1 MAQQGKEK
9 TISSVS
15 DILGF
20 VLEQSELPPEK
31 RTPVRPPE
39 TSELQAQSEYVSA
52 LVDALALPGT
62 FVGDETLKTIQGLV
76 DPETKIQTFD
86 DRIGNVKLKASDI
99 PAFLQNPD
107 EFVDK
112 RFESRKNLAKMEKL
126 QWGGEQMKMLA
137 GSTYAKKM
145 GLFDN
150 YSKEM
155 KSIMERA
162 VGQAS
167 KQSKQQTDKVWVAQA
182 SEKILKEGYLNKKIQ
197 RLNQKL
203 QSPNLSPAERNQI
216 TKEIDSIMTDYKY
229 ALNVPERDEEGKVK
243 KYGEGKGITPSFRNL
258 LEKEMRAYQE
268 ELLAGRN
275 VEDLS
280 KEEFDEYSKAQEASN
295 MVRLWNKYQ
304 QTGKIDRQIKERKE
318 ELNEQRQAIAKGDVI
333 TINGRKIDYSQLSS
347 AERSEAIR
355 EIRKQMRDIN
365 SANRSLQRM
374 KFWSGVGKAEGT
386 YYGIKNTLSAG
397 SLEAL
402 LNGDFYDP
410 KKGYGGCPSKEGD
423 IELNGVKIKFMKA
436 DNEKEDGTE
445 KSRLIQNYNN
455 AMVNLYYMNP
465 VNIMKSL
472 TNGEFFA
479 WRANQIQEE
488 LQSMW
493 GVSAGDF
500 VHLKDPKFWSFYKK
514 FKKLDAEGQAK
525 LLASPEYTQYGKLMG
540 RIGKFLGDK
549 DSELGKKLLK
559 AEQLAAR
566 FARYGNL
573 AKIFNTPK
581 RLLNQL
587 QDNTIGKIQE
597 GVRDRVVGFLSK
609 LKMFSGNEGAQAL
622 LNAWG
627 AGAGGKALSGAI
639 SSAVV
644 GALGLAGSA
653 VAGPLGLAISA
664 AASKVLEKVTKLSI
678 KVFIFAFFGVFGL
691 FVLIIG
697 GIGSGKKQSNVDAYS
712 REIPGSVYYN
722 YEDSFDYGNTD
733 FDNEIDGEY
742 HDPLNPDDNWDGDG
756 SGPDTPNECV
766 QGEDL
771 QDVYKRARDFVSS
784 TYGNV
789 TASMYYTYP
798 GEYWYEYGEDW
809 WWCVSTTSGIH
820 CRADKITT
828 GSCSYVY
835 NLFVHELIHQLQGS
849 SCSKYMKEWG
859 ADYLSQNAGGYR
871 FSTSK
876 GCIRATELPTN
887 SCSPQEK
894 IDAALCK
901 NTSNSCFQDI
911 SNHMSGFC
919 D

>member
-1 MAQQGKEK
+1 
-9 TISSVS
+9 
-15 DILGF
+15 
-20 VLEQSELPPEK
+20 
-31 RTPVRPPE
+31 
-39 TSELQAQSEYVSA
+39 
-52 LVDALALPGT
+52 
-62 FVGDETLKTIQGLV
+62 
-76 DPETKIQTFD
+76 
-86 DRIGNVKLKASDI
+86 
-99 PAFLQNPD
+99 
-107 EFVDK
+107 
-112 RFESRKNLAKMEKL
+112 
-126 QWGGEQMKMLA
+126 
-137 GSTYAKKM
+137 
-145 GLFDN
+145 
-150 YSKEM
+150 
-155 KSIMERA
+155 
-162 VGQAS
+162 
-167 KQSKQQTDKVWVAQA
+167 
-182 SEKILKEGYLNKKIQ
+182 
-197 RLNQKL
+197 
-203 QSPNLSPAERNQI
+203 
-216 TKEIDSIMTDYKY
+216 
-229 ALNVPERDEEGKVK
+229 
-243 KYGEGKGITPSFRNL
+243 
-258 LEKEMRAYQE
+258 MRAYQE

-280 KEEFDEYSKAQEASN
+280 KEEFNEYSKAQEASN

-423 IELNGVKIKFMKA
+423 IELNGVSIKFMKA
-436 DNEKEDGTE
+436 DNEKEDGSE
-445 KSRLIQNYNN
+445 KSRLMQNYNN

-465 VNIMKSL
+465 VNMMKSL

-479 WRANQIQEE
+479 WRADQIQEE
-488 LQSMW
+488 LQKMW

-525 LLASPEYTQYGKLMG
+525 LLASSEYAVYGKLMG
-540 RIGKFLGDK
+540 RIGKFLGNK

-573 AKIFNTPK
+573 AKFFNTPK

-587 QDNTIGKIQE
+587 QDNTVGKIQQ

-627 AGAGGKALSGAI
+627 AGVGGKALSGAI

-664 AASKVLEKVTKLSI
+664 AASKVLEKVTKVSI

-697 GIGSGKKQSNVDAYS
+697 GIGSGKKQSKIDAYS
-712 REIPGSVYYN
+712 REIPGEIYYDSSFTSYGN
-722 YEDSFDYGNTD
+722 SDYSGNNDGIYEDPF
-733 FDNEIDGEY
+733 
-742 HDPLNPDDNWDGDG
+742 NPDQDWDGDTDAPDIPFDPEAAASLQAIYKQAQDYVG
-756 SGPDTPNECV
+756 SNYGKVTVP
-766 QGEDL
+766 L
-771 QDVYKRARDFVSS
+771 DVV
-784 TYGNV
+784 
-789 TASMYYTYP
+789 YP
-798 GEYWYEYGEDW
+798 GDYWYEWLSDW
-809 WWCVSTTSGIH
+809 AWCVSTSSGIH
-820 CRADKITT
+820 CKGDKL
-828 GSCSYVY
+828 SVSSPSYVH
-835 NLFVHELIHQLQGS
+835 NLFVHELIHRLQGG
-849 SCSKYMKEWG
+849 CSLYMSEWG
-859 ADYLSQNAGGYR
+859 ADYLSNNAGGYV
-871 FSTSK
+871 FDTAG

-887 SCSPQEK
+887 FCSPQEK

-901 NTSNSCFQDI
+901 NTGSACFQEI
-911 SNHMSGFC
+911 SRKVSGFC
-919 D
+919 TR